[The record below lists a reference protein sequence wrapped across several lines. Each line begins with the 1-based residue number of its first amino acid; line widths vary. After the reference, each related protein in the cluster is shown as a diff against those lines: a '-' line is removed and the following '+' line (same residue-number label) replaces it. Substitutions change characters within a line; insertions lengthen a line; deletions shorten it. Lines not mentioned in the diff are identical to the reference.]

1 MNEEFVMWGGYGGH
15 NLGDEAILWAMSR
28 LLRKLSPGSIQNV
41 FVRSE
46 LSTQVAEQY
55 KRWDIT
61 PVRFGSWASLKVLS
75 RARLIVGGGQLLDD
89 TLSLWPVGWT
99 SLVLIANA
107 IFRKRPLILCIGAE
121 TVHRK
126 ITRIVAKGSYSLAR
140 VCSCR
145 DPESLEAV
153 RELGLPTGKIV
164 ATRDVVFSTKRGLLP
179 SRQRKV
185 TSVARIALVVAHDPQ
200 RTPSKANF
208 FSELGREVADLGCE
222 VCFVA
227 HDLRMEYDYGLLLDL
242 EREYANDPRVTTSRP
257 MLVDEV
263 LQVYADC
270 DAVISSRM
278 HPLILA
284 SLVGTLPIAILGTAK
299 VQSLVNA
306 LGLPVVSRADSSA
319 SRGKKISSFLSDKLS
334 YLQAIEASMAGFG
347 PIVEATTAQALV
359 I

>member
-28 LLRKLSPGSIQNV
+28 LLRKLSPGCIQNV
-41 FVRSE
+41 FVRSQ
-46 LSTQVAEQY
+46 LSTHVVEQY

-61 PVRFGSWASLKVLS
+61 PIRFGSRSSLKVLS

-121 TVHRK
+121 AVHRK
-126 ITRIVAKGSYSLAR
+126 ITRFVARRTYSLAC

-145 DPESLEAV
+145 DSESLEAV
-153 RELGLPTGKIV
+153 RKLGLATNKIV
-164 ATRDVVFSTKRGLLP
+164 ATRDVVFSTERGLLP
-179 SRQRKV
+179 SRKRKA
-185 TSVARIALVVAHDPQ
+185 TSVARIVLVVAHDPQ
-200 RTPSKANF
+200 RTPGKANF
-208 FSELGREVADLGCE
+208 FSELGQEVASLGCE

-227 HDLRMEYDYGLLLDL
+227 HDLRTEYDYGLLLDL
-242 EREYANDPRVTTSRP
+242 EREYVNDPRITISKPT
-257 MLVDEV
+257 LVDEV

-306 LGLPVVSRADSSA
+306 VGLPAVNRADSA
-319 SRGKKISSFLSDKLS
+319 TIRGEKISSFLSNKRS
-334 YLQAIEASMAGFG
+334 YLETIEACVAGFA

-359 I
+359 M